1 MKKYTVN
8 MVRHWLGG
16 SVKSVWLGMETLDY
30 ENGICLLDEQLT
42 QLDPQSLYI
51 GSPDTLCGLLDIGA
65 VTEAGAFVITC
76 KGTDVQRALPRGM
89 TLIQT
94 ELTLTA
100 LYNLIHENVHRYA
113 GWTGRMQQIVYENEG
128 LEALLK
134 VASEELDATIV
145 LINPGYKM
153 IAAYYNPR
161 IRDALSEELQ
171 TNGYLG
177 SETIRRI
184 HTENPMYA
192 QPERNVS
199 VFTSSADC
207 NTVIVHRLCYR
218 NTFVASMVVIL
229 AGQEQNPCYADLSD
243 VVAGYVGQIMFSS
256 QGADY
261 SSNAALGSLVADLI
275 ECRLSSP
282 EELDQ
287 RLKHVKLSVHRYYH
301 LVLVRLNN
309 PSDQGLFPWNY
320 IMAQLQQAFRYC
332 DVTSYRGDIL
342 LLARKTSRSSRP
354 PFDQELVQ
362 RILEQY
368 DGRAVIGNA
377 SEFLPSMAA
386 IYYQA
391 KGALRLGTRMNPEK
405 RIYYFE
411 EYSIYQI
418 IEMAAESEQHFLSSR
433 NLAHLCNNEMIALV
447 LYDKK
452 YGTNLTHVLFTYLS
466 LERNTTEA
474 ARALYMHRNT
484 MIYKIRKIEE
494 IIGTTLDSPILRERL
509 MFSCRVLTYME
520 KYLGEDILKLKQM
533 RHKPS
538 EESKL
543 PQQT

>member
-1 MKKYTVN
+1 
-8 MVRHWLGG
+8 
-16 SVKSVWLGMETLDY
+16 
-30 ENGICLLDEQLT
+30 
-42 QLDPQSLYI
+42 
-51 GSPDTLCGLLDIGA
+51 
-65 VTEAGAFVITC
+65 
-76 KGTDVQRALPRGM
+76 
-89 TLIQT
+89 
-94 ELTLTA
+94 
-100 LYNLIHENVHRYA
+100 
-113 GWTGRMQQIVYENEG
+113 
-128 LEALLK
+128 
-134 VASEELDATIV
+134 
-145 LINPGYKM
+145 
-153 IAAYYNPR
+153 
-161 IRDALSEELQ
+161 
-171 TNGYLG
+171 
-177 SETIRRI
+177 
-184 HTENPMYA
+184 
-192 QPERNVS
+192 
-199 VFTSSADC
+199 
-207 NTVIVHRLCYR
+207 
-218 NTFVASMVVIL
+218 
-229 AGQEQNPCYADLSD
+229 
-243 VVAGYVGQIMFSS
+243 MFSS

-320 IMAQLQQAFRYC
+320 IMSQLQQAFRYC

-354 PFDQELVQ
+354 PFDKELVQ

-386 IYYQA
+386 IYYQV

-494 IIGTTLDSPILRERL
+494 IIGTNLDSPILRERL

-533 RHKPS
+533 RHKTPS
-538 EESKL
+538 ESE
-543 PQQT
+543 PAPEGQAQHG